1 MTQDQYGVLGLH
13 LEDLSKPGLEGDFA
27 KLILEMESP
36 VDTAND
42 KTFMES
48 PLAKRVLSMP
58 GIWFVLGDAA
68 ANQAVE
74 GAQKALK
81 GEPVGENAGWEAFK
95 KLVRDIRNT
104 QLSGGNV
111 LIFNAPNGNSFEF
124 RIKTQV
130 ADAAHARCGNASFGV
145 AEDIEIWVR
154 TKKDSGFV
162 VAAGKES
169 VASVSAETATRF
181 TSFGLAGVV
190 VIDTGSKPEEGGG
203 GDDASSGG
211 GGNVGQGEQES
222 QNPQETPGGAGG
234 EN

>member
-1 MTQDQYGVLGLH
+1 M
-13 LEDLSKPGLEGDFA
+13 
-27 KLILEMESP
+27 
-36 VDTAND
+36 DTAND

-48 PLAKRVLSMP
+48 PLAKRVLSMQ
-58 GIWFVLGDAA
+58 GLWFVLGDAN

-81 GEPVGENAGWEAFK
+81 GEAVGDNAGWKAFK
-95 KLVRDIRNT
+95 ELVRDIRNT
-104 QLSGGNV
+104 QLKGGNV

-124 RIKTQV
+124 RIKTKV

-145 AEDIEIWVR
+145 SEDIEIWVR
-154 TKKDSGFV
+154 TKKDAGFV

-190 VIDTGSKPEEGGG
+190 IMDTGSKPEEGGG
-203 GDDASSGG
+203 SDDASSGG
-211 GGNVGQGEQES
+211 GGNVGQGEEE
-222 QNPQETPGGAGG
+222 NPNPPKVPGGGGG